1 MSKLNRILYGL
12 KLGKYGIYG
21 VREVLNERII
31 YTDSNF
37 AISDCLKRV
46 MKDSTWGKYISCGA
60 TNVREIEKNGIY
72 IVQKCDLVFVD
83 LMQGINKI
91 VSAISIPYPLG
102 DSITSKEEQYELRSM
117 ILR

>member
-1 MSKLNRILYGL
+1 MSKLNRKLYRL

-37 AISDCLKRV
+37 TMSDCLKRV

-60 TNVREIEKNGIY
+60 TSVKEIENNGMF
-72 IVQKCDLVFVD
+72 IVRMCNLVFVD
-83 LMQGINKI
+83 LIQGINKI
-91 VSAISIPYPLG
+91 VPTISIPYPLG
-102 DSITSKEEQYELRSM
+102 EFAILKEEQYELRSM
-117 ILR
+117 ILP

>member
-37 AISDCLKRV
+37 AMSDCLKRV

-60 TNVREIEKNGIY
+60 TSVKEIENNGMS
-72 IVQKCDLVFVD
+72 IVQKCNLVFVD
-83 LMQGINKI
+83 LIEGINEMLP
-91 VSAISIPYPLG
+91 AISIPYPLG
-102 DSITSKEEQYELRSM
+102 EFALLKEEQYELRS
-117 ILR
+117 IDFH

>member
-31 YTDSNF
+31 YIDFNF
-37 AISDCLKRV
+37 AMSDCLKRV

-60 TNVREIEKNGIY
+60 TSVKEIENNGMF
-72 IVQKCDLVFVD
+72 IVRMCNLVFVD
-83 LMQGINKI
+83 LIQGINKI
-91 VSAISIPYPLG
+91 LPTISIPYPLG
-102 DSITSKEEQYELRSM
+102 EFAILKEEQYELRSM